1 MGTGGRRGERY
12 HTTLF
17 PFSSTSIAAMFLGI
31 LELLA
36 QHFIASLWIRFV
48 ATQKA
53 RLHLL
58 DNPNQRLYPPLV
70 LHYLDQHSQPPPL
83 RWDAGTGSETIRGI
97 PIIQYPVSTAR
108 TGSIT
113 IPQRRTGR
121 YEFAHAMRSTNCISP
136 QGATTSPKHLPTCP
150 KRRYALRK
158 LGHATIV
165 SRLSWAK

>member
-1 MGTGGRRGERY
+1 MRTFANRPSLPLSVDRARY
-12 HTTLF
+12 
-17 PFSSTSIAAMFLGI
+17 AAN
-31 LELLA
+31 
-36 QHFIASLWIRFV
+36 
-48 ATQKA
+48 QKA
-53 RLHLL
+53 RLH
-58 DNPNQRLYPPLV
+58 PNQRLLYPKRPPPV
-70 LHYLDQHSQPPPL
+70 LHYPDQHSRPPPL

-136 QGATTSPKHLPTCP
+136 QGATTSPKHLPTSA